1 MWKNLLAKQEMQVQ
15 ALGQEDPLE
24 EEMAAHS
31 RILAWEIPWTEE
43 RGGLYPWG
51 HQRVRHNLV
60 TKEHQVNNDNSH
72 QLATGSRKQRAT
84 PTKWSIMEGE
94 C

>member
-15 ALGQEDPLE
+15 ALGQEDPRE

-84 PTKWSIMEGE
+84 PIKWSIMEGE